1 MKKMILFGVYYFI
14 IHQVVA
20 QQTFTDVTNAMGIS
34 VSGSPAYGQAAA
46 FCDIDN
52 DGDLDIAFSH
62 EQGATFH
69 LYRNDGNIFTEIT
82 SSSGLSGISVS
93 SILWG
98 EITGDEY
105 SDLITLSSIYRNNG
119 NNTFT
124 NITSGS
130 GISGECRSVADFN
143 NDGYADILSLGTNTK
158 IYYNNGAGV
167 FLNSTVLTG
176 SSICSAV
183 CFDYNNDNKMDIYL
197 GNNGSGQN
205 ILYRNNGDG
214 TFTDVTQSAGVSC
227 SQNTSSVSVGDF
239 DNDGYWDLYLGIHLG
254 QLSQPANILF
264 KNNGDGTFTN
274 VTTAAGV
281 AGSPST
287 RTTSFVDYN
296 SDGWLDLFVDDHYKG
311 NKLYKN
317 NGDGTFTDVAPAM
330 NITGGFGDYFGTS
343 WGDYNNDGAMDLFA
357 VGHFYIYKL
366 YENTNCPNS
375 YLTLRLHGTVT
386 NHNAIGVKV
395 KLYAGSLN
403 LTRYISVGD
412 GMNDCHGLPVHF
424 GLGLTNTV
432 DSVEIFWKSAVQKL
446 YNVSANQI
454 LDIVEGDPLGQRETM
469 NENIN
474 SIQVKP
480 NPTFRELVISFKNNT
495 ESLFVV
501 EVFDM
506 YGKKMISE
514 ELFNSPSNQVKM
526 NCSALPSGIYILN
539 ISFDNRVFRTKFIKL

>member
-1 MKKMILFGVYYFI
+1 MKKMILFVFLSI
-14 IHQVVA
+14 ILQQLIA
-20 QQTFTDVTNAMGIS
+20 QQIFTDVTNAMGII
-34 VSGSPAYGQAAA
+34 VNGSPAYGQAAG

-62 EQGATFH
+62 EQGGTFH

-82 SSSGLSGISVS
+82 PNAGLSGISAS
-93 SILWG
+93 TILWA

-105 SDLITLSSIYRNNG
+105 SDLITLNSIPRNNG
-119 NNTFT
+119 NGTFT
-124 NITSGS
+124 NITAGS
-130 GISGECRSVADFN
+130 GISGECRSVSDFN
-143 NDGYADILSLGTNTK
+143 NDGYADILCLGTNAK
-158 IYYNNGAGV
+158 IYYNNGTGV
-167 FLNSTVLTG
+167 FSNLTVLAG
-176 SSICSAV
+176 SSIYSAV
-183 CFDYNNDNKMDIYL
+183 CLDYNNDNKMDIYF

-214 TFTDVTQSAGVSC
+214 TFTDVTQSSGVSC
-227 SQNTSSVSVGDF
+227 SLNTSSVSVGDF
-239 DNDGYWDLYLGIHLG
+239 NNDGYPDLYLGVHLG
-254 QLSQPANILF
+254 QLSQPANVLF

-281 AGSPST
+281 TGNPST
-287 RTTSFVDYN
+287 RTASFVDYSN
-296 SDGWLDLFVDDHYKG
+296 DSWLDLFVDDHYKG

-317 NGDGTFTDVAPAM
+317 NGDGTFTDVAPAL

-343 WGDYNNDGAMDLFA
+343 WGDYNNDGAIDLFA

-366 YENTNCPNS
+366 YENINCTNN
-375 YLTLRLHGTVT
+375 YLTLRLHGNVT

-395 KLYAGSLN
+395 KLYAGNSA
-403 LTRYISVGD
+403 LTRFISVGD

-454 LDIVEGDPLGQRETM
+454 LDIVEGVPLGLRETM
-469 NENIN
+469 SENIN
-474 SIQVKP
+474 SIQIRP
-480 NPTFRELVISFKNNT
+480 NPAFGDLVISFKNNT

-501 EVFDM
+501 KIYNLFGE
-506 YGKKMISE
+506 KMISE
-514 ELFNSPSNQVKM
+514 VLFKALSNQVKM
-526 NCSALPSGIYILN
+526 NCSDLPPGVYILN
-539 ISFDNRVFRTKFIKL
+539 ISSNSKVFRTKFIKL